1 MAPPPA
7 YRTIQPAPV
16 KGPRTGA
23 LSSGPTGPQWLGSKG
38 LTKRLKAVTQA
49 CHTCRRNKAK
59 VCRESHCDG
68 VRPKCGSCSARN
80 SPCGYDGEA
89 GQSRRAA
96 LRARLEELEKLFG
109 DLVTPDYTE
118 AKRLLDRIRASAHDL
133 TPLLTTWR
141 ESEDRSARQAAATT
155 TMTSA
160 PPSDASESS
169 FPGRSPNS
177 SSDGS
182 TSPAASGSSSSSTN
196 SGNSSGTQGT
206 DDDSA
211 SLLLHL
217 DVPLPGAKTTR
228 AGVQT
233 FFGSTGKLFHVYTQ
247 RQMEAYHT
255 AVFGADD
262 GKPPDTSRGL
272 ELCCLYAV
280 AAVGVLY
287 NAGTF
292 QPGLE
297 NVFHDVSRR
306 FFSDLM
312 EQRPLDTIKVCTLYA
327 MYNVL
332 DKATVALAY
341 VEVGL
346 GMSKRQSQ
354 NTGVCHPSKVSSEE
368 WIDFRRTWRALVFL
382 SKQVPPPPS
391 LFLFSLRRNL
401 LLPVL
406 TICAPSWLSS
416 TLGYI
421 SGADDGEFTRLLP
434 VAGEDED
441 SYSAELGELVQAEM
455 TKIVLLKAGILR
467 NHLAVPELTALGMDG
482 IIRELQEWHE
492 QLPEPMKL
500 RSLYYY
506 RADWPPP
513 VRWSI
518 YHLHLLYHGA
528 FMLVYRRIAAHCVRL
543 RRTGRDLAS
552 SAAREPNL
560 VSLVEQGV
568 TSARDTARIVSLLLG
583 EQGVFRR
590 CWIVIFQAHTACV
603 VILYSV
609 AQRKLHG
616 FPFPPSPWAED
627 MERARQC
634 IDVLGYCGDIDPVA
648 LRFRVRLSGIYDS
661 LLSAANAANAAGAPQ
676 PTDVDDGQ
684 QQQKQQQRPEPH
696 PIGYL
701 FTAPPTTPP
710 SDLSDLSLTLLFAL
724 CRPWSDPGGLNT
736 VGPNGP
742 MDVVAAA
749 AGGGGDQRT
758 KQQMT
763 LDKLEWDFEKITP
776 FRWDTGSMGP
786 MLCGA
791 DEVVGTSC
799 FLDSEAPSGW
809 KRAEDIEADG

>member
-23 LSSGPTGPQWLGSKG
+23 LSSGPTGPPWLGSKG
-38 LTKRLKAVTQA
+38 LTKRLKAVIQA

-59 VCRESHCDG
+59 VCRKSHCDG

-89 GQSRRAA
+89 GQSRQAA

-109 DLVTPDYTE
+109 DLVAPDYTE
-118 AKRLLDRIRASAHDL
+118 AKRLLDRIRAS
-133 TPLLTTWR
+133 
-141 ESEDRSARQAAATT
+141 
-155 TMTSA
+155 
-160 PPSDASESS
+160 
-169 FPGRSPNS
+169 
-177 SSDGS
+177 
-182 TSPAASGSSSSSTN
+182 TSPAAASGSSSSTN
-196 SGNSSGTQGT
+196 SGNSSGCLSQSQQQQRPLPNS
-206 DDDSA
+206 DDSA

-217 DVPLPGAKTTR
+217 DLPLPGAKTIW
-228 AGVQT
+228 AGVRS

-255 AVFGADD
+255 AVFGVDD
-262 GKPPDTSRGL
+262 GKPPDTSRRL

-280 AAVGVLY
+280 AAVGILY

-292 QPGLE
+292 QRGLE
-297 NVFHDVSRR
+297 NIFHHVSRR

-312 EQRPLDTIKVCTLYA
+312 EERPLDTIKVCTLYA

-332 DKATVALAY
+332 DNATVALAY

-368 WIDFRRTWRALVFL
+368 WIDFRRTWRVLVFL
-382 SKQVPPPPS
+382 S
-391 LFLFSLRRNL
+391 N
-401 LLPVL
+401 
-406 TICAPSWLSS
+406 WLSS

-421 SGADDGEFTRLLP
+421 SGADDGEFTRRLP

-441 SYSAELGELVQAEM
+441 SYSAELGELVQGEM
-455 TKIVLLKAGILR
+455 PKIVLLKAGILR

-492 QLPEPMKL
+492 QLPEPVKL
-500 RSLYYY
+500 RSLC
-506 RADWPPP
+506 RTDWPPP

-552 SAAREPNL
+552 SAAQEPNL

-603 VILYSV
+603 VILHSV
-609 AQRKLHG
+609 AQRQLRG
-616 FPFPPSPWAED
+616 FPPSPWAED

-634 IDVLGYCGDIDPVA
+634 IEVLGYCGNIDPVA

-661 LLSAANAANAAGAPQ
+661 LLSAAAGAPQ
-676 PTDVDDGQ
+676 PTDVDDGRQQNQ
-684 QQQKQQQRPEPH
+684 QQPEPH
-696 PIGYL
+696 PIEYL

-710 SDLSDLSLTLLFAL
+710 PDLSDLSLTLLFAL
-724 CRPWSDPGGLNT
+724 CRPWSDPGWLNT

-742 MDVVAAA
+742 MDVDVNSSSFSAA
-749 AGGGGDQRT
+749 AGGGADQRT
-758 KQQMT
+758 KQQMM

-791 DEVVGTSC
+791 GEVVGTSC
-799 FLDSEAPSGW
+799 FLDSDAPSGW
-809 KRAEDIEADG
+809 KRAEDIEVDG